1 MLGSMLKDTLKEGI
15 ASCKEQAQGA
25 ITKAATTRLE
35 WKMVNAM
42 TNMSK
47 EDGKQEIICSEREYS
62 TKYRLTKET
71 YVHNSIL
78 KKRAD
83 LD

>member
-1 MLGSMLKDTLKEGI
+1 MLLADTKMLGSILNDTLKEEI

-47 EDGKQEIICSEREYS
+47 GK
-62 TKYRLTKET
+62 TGDHLFG
-71 YVHNSIL
+71 
-78 KKRAD
+78 A
-83 LD
+83 